1 MKIVSNEN
9 LSLFESA
16 KILIVN
22 AEGFSATPYKDIF
35 GIETIG
41 YGFDEKYLNSMGH
54 INKQDMTID
63 EADKIL
69 EVKINDL
76 INEVKFKISSF
87 GKNKNIYPV
96 LIDMA
101 YNLGWT
107 ELKLFNVFL
116 SYLEEGEI
124 EMSVVDLTNTL
135 WYQQL
140 KNRGVRNCLNLL
152 ARNYLILI

>member
-9 LSLFESA
+9 LSLFERA

-41 YGFDEKYLNSMGH
+41 YGFDEKYLNSIGH
-54 INKQDMTID
+54 INKQDMTIF

-76 INEVKFKISSF
+76 IAEVKIKANSY
-87 GKNKNIYPV
+87 GKGSNIYAV

-101 YNLGWT
+101 YNLGWG

-116 SYLEEGEI
+116 SYLEADEI
-124 EMSVVDLTNTL
+124 EMSVVDLSNTL
-135 WYQQL
+135 WFQQV
-140 KNRGVRNCLNLL
+140 KDRGVRNALNLL
-152 ARNYLILI
+152 AKNYLILI